1 MKYKYCPKCGRE
13 LVEKYSWDEG
23 GVPYC
28 EHDNM
33 MYFDTPK
40 PCIIVAVVKGDE
52 VLLLK
57 QSYIFKDSKVLI
69 SGYVTNGETVEETVS
84 REVLEETGI
93 EIEDMMY
100 LGSHYLQ
107 AKEIIML
114 TYICRYK
121 SGEIKKSDEVEGIG
135 WEKLN
140 NAISEM
146 KQDDIGKAVM
156 MKVLQLTSI
165 WNNEIFKH
173 IRYVQNS

>member
-1 MKYKYCPKCGRE
+1 
-13 LVEKYSWDEG
+13 
-23 GVPYC
+23 
-28 EHDNM
+28 
-33 MYFDTPK
+33 
-40 PCIIVAVVKGDE
+40 
-52 VLLLK
+52 
-57 QSYIFKDSKVLI
+57 
-69 SGYVTNGETVEETVS
+69 
-84 REVLEETGI
+84 
-93 EIEDMMY
+93 
-100 LGSHYLQ
+100 
-107 AKEIIML
+107 ML